1 MYLTIISQSSLF
13 YVPLENLSL
22 IWRCHHYQLRVGK
35 FRPMLR
41 AFEQGGIVIVPHL
54 L

>member
-1 MYLTIISQSSLF
+1 MEVSPFTITKLG
-13 YVPLENLSL
+13 VA
-22 IWRCHHYQLRVGK
+22 K

-41 AFEQGGIVIVPHL
+41 AFEQGGIFIMPHL